1 MKSCCLFHLS
11 LLWALLV
18 FVSACAT
25 PPPTTA
31 AGFKA
36 SAATKFNKGD
46 FDGAIADYTKAIAL
60 GATDPATYYNRGRA
74 KEANN
79 DFDGAIADY
88 DKVIELD
95 PNNAD
100 AYNDRGFAKEAN
112 GDLNGAAAD
121 LNKAA
126 ELKSQQSS
134 R

>member
-1 MKSCCLFHLS
+1 MKSCRSLHLS
-11 LLWALLV
+11 LLWALLA

-36 SAATKFNKGD
+36 SAATKFDKGD
-46 FDGAIADYTKAIAL
+46 FDGAIADCTKAIAL
-60 GATDPATYYNRGRA
+60 AAMDTEAYFYRARA
-74 KEANN
+74 KESNN

-88 DKVIELD
+88 DKVIQLD
-95 PNNAD
+95 PNNAV
-100 AYNDRGFAKEAN
+100 AYNDRGFAKESK
-112 GDLNGAAAD
+112 GDLEGAAAD

-126 ELKSQQSS
+126 KLNSPPAS